1 MLPARLDYPPGVTTR
16 IKLGQFQQSLFRS
29 VPPQWLPKIAVG
41 VPNIWAAIAAVVVG
55 IVVVPGTWSG
65 HIKPGHA
72 GGGAARTRKRPGMSA
87 DLYQQSRR
95 AGRAAFSKLAI
106 VASIIAGAALASA
119 CSQPSDTQQ
128 AQQQQQGADEQARKD
143 ADEKAWADAE
153 KAGTAAAYTAYIQ
166 NFGGGAHVAE
176 ARQRVGELSRKEAD
190 DKAWAGAVRAGTAAA
205 LTAYTQNFSSGAHV
219 AEARQRLATLD
230 EQARKDADDKAWA
243 DADKAG
249 TAAAFNGYIQ
259 KFGSGAH
266 VAEARQRI
274 AALDEQARKEAD
286 EKAWADAEKAGTAA
300 AFTGYVQKFGSG
312 AHVAEARKRA
322 AALETQGRKEV
333 PTIDI
338 QKTCQAAAGAMLSLM
353 GGTTTEQDVNACL
366 DSEQKAR
373 DQIVKDLAT
382 YSSADK
388 KQCMRTDVYLPS
400 YVEWLT
406 CLEMER
412 DVRKMQ
418 QEERFGA
425 GPWTLPKVRSA
436 INEGRT
442 VSAGVLEARANDSAQ
457 RASKPARAGTRLA
470 APRRRA
476 ARRGSGGPYA
486 PARLTPPSLP
496 LAQQS
501 TGVYI
506 PPPVSNPSAQINQL
520 NQSFQFNRGLGN
532 NPTDR
537 DSFIRY
543 NLTR

>member
-1 MLPARLDYPPGVTTR
+1 M
-16 IKLGQFQQSLFRS
+16 
-29 VPPQWLPKIAVG
+29 
-41 VPNIWAAIAAVVVG
+41 
-55 IVVVPGTWSG
+55 
-65 HIKPGHA
+65 
-72 GGGAARTRKRPGMSA
+72 
-87 DLYQQSRR
+87 
-95 AGRAAFSKLAI
+95 
-106 VASIIAGAALASA
+106 
-119 CSQPSDTQQ
+119 
-128 AQQQQQGADEQARKD
+128 
-143 ADEKAWADAE
+143 
-153 KAGTAAAYTAYIQ
+153 
-166 NFGGGAHVAE
+166 
-176 ARQRVGELSRKEAD
+176 
-190 DKAWAGAVRAGTAAA
+190 
-205 LTAYTQNFSSGAHV
+205 
-219 AEARQRLATLD
+219 AEARQRL
-230 EQARKDADDKAWA
+230 
-243 DADKAG
+243 
-249 TAAAFNGYIQ
+249 
-259 KFGSGAH
+259 
-266 VAEARQRI
+266 

-286 EKAWADAEKAGTAA
+286 EKAWADAEKAGTAS
-300 AFTGYVQKFGSG
+300 AFTSYVQKFGSG

-338 QKTCQAAAGAMLSLM
+338 QKTCQLAAGAMVKLM
-353 GGTTTEQDVNACL
+353 GGTTTEQDINACL

-373 DQIVKDLAT
+373 DQIIKDRAT

-388 KQCMRTDVYLPS
+388 VQCMRTGVYLPS

-406 CLEMER
+406 CLEMGR

-418 QEERFGA
+418 REGQFGT
-425 GPWTLPKVRSA
+425 GPDTGSYTLPKVRSA

-442 VSAGVLEARANDSAQ
+442 VSAGALEARANDSAQ
-457 RASKPARAGTRLA
+457 RASKAARAGTRLA

-532 NPTDR
+532 NPTGR

>member
-1 MLPARLDYPPGVTTR
+1 MTDDCR
-16 IKLGQFQQSLFRS
+16 QQL
-29 VPPQWLPKIAVG
+29 
-41 VPNIWAAIAAVVVG
+41 
-55 IVVVPGTWSG
+55 
-65 HIKPGHA
+65 
-72 GGGAARTRKRPGMSA
+72 
-87 DLYQQSRR
+87 RR
-95 AGRAAFSKLAI
+95 ARRIPFPKLAI
-106 VASIIAGAALASA
+106 IAVIAGAALASA

-128 AQQQQQGADEQARKD
+128 TAQQQASDEQARKEAD
-143 ADEKAWADAE
+143 EKAWADAEKTGTAAAYTAELQNFGSGAHVSEASQRIVALNEAARKAADEKAWADAE

-166 NFGGGAHVAE
+166 SFGGGAHVAE
-176 ARQRVGELSRKEAD
+176 ARQRVAEQSRKEAD
-190 DKAWAGAVRAGTAAA
+190 DKAWADAVRAGTAAA

-219 AEARQRLATLD
+219 AEGRPRLA
-230 EQARKDADDKAWA
+230 
-243 DADKAG
+243 
-249 TAAAFNGYIQ
+249 AF
-259 KFGSGAH
+259 
-266 VAEARQRI
+266 
-274 AALDEQARKEAD
+274 DEQARKEAD
-286 EKAWADAEKAGTAA
+286 EKAWADAEKAGTAS
-300 AFTGYVQKFGSG
+300 AFTSYVQKFGSG

-322 AALETQGRKEV
+322 AALDTQGRKEV
-333 PTIDI
+333 PAVDV
-338 QKTCQAAAGAMLSLM
+338 QKTCQVAAGVMVSLM
-353 GGTTTEQDVNACL
+353 GGTTTDQDINACL

-373 DQIVKDLAT
+373 DQIIKDRAT
-382 YSSADK
+382 YSSAYK
-388 KQCMRTDVYLPS
+388 TQCMRTDVYLPS

-412 DVRKMQ
+412 DVRKERR
-418 QEERFGA
+418 QEETFGQG
-425 GPWTLPKVRSA
+425 GPYTLPKVRSA

-470 APRRRA
+470 APRRPA

-532 NPTDR
+532 NPTGR

>member
-1 MLPARLDYPPGVTTR
+1 MTDDWRQQPAR
-16 IKLGQFQQSLFRS
+16 
-29 VPPQWLPKIAVG
+29 
-41 VPNIWAAIAAVVVG
+41 
-55 IVVVPGTWSG
+55 
-65 HIKPGHA
+65 
-72 GGGAARTRKRPGMSA
+72 ARRV
-87 DLYQQSRR
+87 
-95 AGRAAFSKLAI
+95 AFPKLAI
-106 VASIIAGAALASA
+106 VAVIAGAALASA
-119 CSQPSDTQQ
+119 CSQPSDSQQ
-128 AQQQQQGADEQARKD
+128 TAQQQAADEQSRKEADEKAWADAEKAGTAAAYTAYLQNFGSGAHVSEASQRIVALNETARK
-143 ADEKAWADAE
+143 ASDEKAWADAE

-166 NFGGGAHVAE
+166 SFGGGAHVAE
-176 ARQRVGELSRKEAD
+176 ARQRVAELSRKEAD
-190 DKAWAGAVRAGTAAA
+190 DKAWADAVRAGTAAA

-266 VAEARQRI
+266 VAEARQRL
-274 AALDEQARKEAD
+274 AAFDEQARKEAD
-286 EKAWADAEKAGTAA
+286 EKAWADAEKAGTAS
-300 AFTGYVQKFGSG
+300 AFTSYVQKFGSG

-338 QKTCQAAAGAMLSLM
+338 QKTCQAAAGAMVSLM
-353 GGTTTEQDVNACL
+353 GGTTTDQDINACL

-373 DQIVKDLAT
+373 DQLVKDLAT
-382 YSSADK
+382 YSSAYK
-388 KQCMRTDVYLPS
+388 AQCMRTDVYLPS

-412 DVRKMQ
+412 DVRKERR
-418 QEERFGA
+418 QEETFGQG
-425 GPWTLPKVRSA
+425 GPYTLPKV
-436 INEGRT
+436 NT
-442 VSAGVLEARANDSAQ
+442 VSASRAGVSEVRANDFAQ
-457 RASKPARAGTRLA
+457 RASKPARVSTRLA

-532 NPTDR
+532 NPAGR

>member
-1 MLPARLDYPPGVTTR
+1 MTDDCR
-16 IKLGQFQQSLFRS
+16 QQL
-29 VPPQWLPKIAVG
+29 
-41 VPNIWAAIAAVVVG
+41 
-55 IVVVPGTWSG
+55 
-65 HIKPGHA
+65 
-72 GGGAARTRKRPGMSA
+72 
-87 DLYQQSRR
+87 RR
-95 AGRAAFSKLAI
+95 ARRIPFPKLAI
-106 VASIIAGAALASA
+106 VAVIAGAALASA

-128 AQQQQQGADEQARKD
+128 TAQQQASDEQARKD

-153 KAGTAAAYTAYIQ
+153 KAGTAAAYTAYLQNFGSGAHVSEASQRIVALNETARKAADEKAWADAEKAGTAAAYMAYIQ
-166 NFGGGAHVAE
+166 SFGGGAHVAE

-190 DKAWAGAVRAGTAAA
+190 DKAWADAVRAGTAAA

-249 TAAAFNGYIQ
+249 TAAAFTSYVQ

-266 VAEARQRI
+266 VAEARQRL
-274 AALDEQARKEAD
+274 AAFDEQARKEAD
-286 EKAWADAEKAGTAA
+286 EKAWADAEKAGTAS
-300 AFTGYVQKFGSG
+300 AFTSYVQKFGSG

-322 AALETQGRKEV
+322 AALETQGHKEV

-338 QKTCQAAAGAMLSLM
+338 QKTCQAAAGVMVSLM
-353 GGTTTEQDVNACL
+353 GGTTTDQDINSCL

-388 KQCMRTDVYLPS
+388 VQCMRTDVYLPS

-406 CLEMER
+406 CMEMER

-418 QEERFGA
+418 RDDQFGS
-425 GPWTLPKVRSA
+425 GPYTLPKVNSA

-442 VSAGVLEARANDSAQ
+442 VSARANDSAQ

-470 APRRRA
+470 APRRRVT
-476 ARRGSGGPYA
+476 RRGSGGPYA

-496 LAQQS
+496 QAQQS

-532 NPTDR
+532 NPTGR